1 MFHDSNLEDGDITG
15 EVHSPN
21 ISLSEDSDP
30 GSLTVTPTKSETLA
44 LNVTNL
50 SLESESAQSSNST
63 TIPNVTPAISEASTP
78 NVTPAASVTSVQSES
93 LSSTETAVSISTKS
107 QGLRPFGLNT
117 ENTEDT
123 DDVYDEEG
131 LTDLAIE
138 SSNEKTEAE
147 KPDMEPVEKSES
159 QKLSF
164 LSESNF
170 KVLKHYD
177 IFRRTEK

>member
-1 MFHDSNLEDGDITG
+1 MFHDSNLGEGDITG

-21 ISLSEDSDP
+21 ISLSEDSDS
-30 GSLTVTPTKSETLA
+30 GSLSVTPTKSETLA

-50 SLESESAQSSNST
+50 SLESAQSSNLT

-78 NVTPAASVTSVQSES
+78 NETPAASATSVQSES
-93 LSSTETAVSISTKS
+93 RTSTETAVSISTKS
-107 QGLRPFGLNT
+107 QGLRPFGSNT

-147 KPDMEPVEKSES
+147 KPNMEPVEKSES

-164 LSESNF
+164 F
-170 KVLKHYD
+170 FQDQILK
-177 IFRRTEK
+177 F

>member
-21 ISLSEDSDP
+21 ISLSGDSDS
-30 GSLTVTPTKSETLA
+30 GSLAVTPTKSETV
-44 LNVTNL
+44 NVTNL

-63 TIPNVTPAISEASTP
+63 TIPNVTPAISESSTP
-78 NVTPAASVTSVQSES
+78 NVTPAVSVTSVQSES
-93 LSSTETAVSISTKS
+93 RTSTETAVSISTKS
-107 QGLRPFGLNT
+107 QGLRPFGSNT

-147 KPDMEPVEKSES
+147 KPNMEPVEKSES

-164 LSESNF
+164 F
-170 KVLKHYD
+170 FQDQILK
-177 IFRRTEK
+177 F